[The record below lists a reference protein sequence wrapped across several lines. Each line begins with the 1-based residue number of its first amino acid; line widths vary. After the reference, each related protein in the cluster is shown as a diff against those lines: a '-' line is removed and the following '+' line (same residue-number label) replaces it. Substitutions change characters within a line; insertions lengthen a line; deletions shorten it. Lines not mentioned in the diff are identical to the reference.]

1 MPDIVKH
8 LETGTCAVALGVL
21 CGVKTQ
27 VRWRWLLG
35 LRSSQGSHFTEQQGK
50 SQGRSALWIS
60 QHQGGPCHM
69 VPSSRGRCR
78 HPTGQKEVREAE
90 MKEER
95 KEITEGKRL

>member
-50 SQGRSALWIS
+50 SQGCSASWIS
-60 QHQGGPCHM
+60 R
-69 VPSSRGRCR
+69 SIR
-78 HPTGQKEVREAE
+78 EVLATWCPLPGAGVTIQQST
-90 MKEER
+90 K
-95 KEITEGKRL
+95 K